1 MRSPLPHILAAL
13 AICTFTAYR
22 ATAATNNDYDD
33 NGVFVQGD
41 SLAVKLTQAGTLP
54 DVLDASNVKISSI
67 KRLRLQ
73 GPVNS
78 VDISMFSLQDP
89 EFSDLQTIDLSDAIL
104 TPDGGRYAHGSSGR
118 EIVTS
123 VDYYLSPKDT
133 VKFVREVSS
142 NLFAYSCRYYD
153 CFDMNLSGAFKVQSK
168 TLQKLYLPSNQKSL
182 GYQMASECKLLSV
195 VTCSPNI
202 KEVKQYAFDDCKS
215 LTHIDGLKPVC
226 VEEHA
231 FSNSG
236 LQRLD
241 FSLLK
246 KLGWAAFVNTQIS
259 EADISAIDSI
269 PAYAFST
276 CENLKNVKFSSNLR
290 FVGKEAF
297 RGTALTELPDFSC
310 VDKVC
315 STSFADTPWIKVRFK
330 LNGGVAYIGNR
341 AIAADLDV
349 NAPNPLII
357 REGTTEIID
366 DFVQIKEPNYT
377 AEREVVLPQSL
388 RRIGIRAFFGSNI
401 TGVNLPEGLEIIDGL
416 AFNGTKIEKVTIPS
430 TLKKCYGLNSDEL
443 RSITIPDIECE
454 YVDTL
459 EDESKD
465 EDYVGISF
473 IDCPKLRTVN
483 YLAHNLPDETSPWFK
498 PVIFNIGPNVRRI
511 PNSICRN
518 AEKLQTLN
526 FKERPDS
533 LPLTIGQYAF
543 YGTNIIN
550 IQLPEYVDSI
560 GNEAFAFCQTRN
572 KVDLPAKL
580 KYIGEYAF
588 RSCYADTISVPC
600 KDAFVGQSAFY
611 NCYNLKHVDYNVANA
626 SEIYLFYKNN
636 SLQSVNIG
644 ADVKRL
650 PYGIFAS
657 CGQLSKINFEESDL
671 PLNIGDYALQY
682 CTKLAENF
690 ALPLRTDTI
699 GRSVFDGWTYS
710 EITIPENVRSV
721 GWMRNDSLKHIVWNA
736 RNADMYTDGDKTI
749 EHVTIGPKVE
759 KLPTRLFCGMNKL
772 SDIDFTPRTDDTPL
786 EIGDFAFSGCP
797 NLQHVTI
804 PEFVT
809 RIGSSAYK
817 GTFEGISGE
826 MRTLDYRA
834 HDAKYE
840 AANAQASILGPF
852 SSQNELRKI
861 IIGKDVLRMP
871 ECFAQDCE
879 NLDSVIFEPRDG
891 NTNLVVMRWAFVGC
905 NKLKSIAFP
914 EHTTMLSQMLFV
926 DGDLRTV
933 SLPSTMV
940 SIFYNTFQ
948 GCQLDT
954 IYAHMPWY
962 DGQDNMTMVAASPD
976 DFEGLKPNRGT
987 ILCVYPEYAQAYA
1000 NHPIW
1005 SLCTI
1010 KGIDGSDVEVTYPV
1024 AGIYNAEKE
1033 TVTDMNTKGDT
1044 IYTPSGQR
1052 ITQLQ
1057 HGVNIIRTQQGK
1069 AIKVLK

>member
-1 MRSPLPHILAAL
+1 MRLPLPHILAAL
-13 AICTFTAYR
+13 AICSFTAYR
-22 ATAATNNDYDD
+22 ATAATNNDYDG

-73 GPVNS
+73 GPINS
-78 VDISMFSLQDP
+78 VDIGMFSMTDP
-89 EFSDLQTIDLSDAIL
+89 EFSGLQTIDLSDAIL
-104 TPDGGRYAHGSSGR
+104 TPDGGRYARGGRGGESS
-118 EIVTS
+118 IC

-133 VKFVREVSS
+133 VKFVREV
-142 NLFAYSCRYYD
+142 NGGMFAYSCRYYD
-153 CFDMNLSGAFKVQSK
+153 CFDMSLSGAFMEQSK
-168 TLQKLYLPSNQKSL
+168 TLQKLYLPANQKSL
-182 GYQMASECKLLSV
+182 GYQMASDCELLSV

-202 KEVKQYAFDDCKS
+202 KEVKRYAFDDCKS

-226 VEEHA
+226 VEESA
-231 FSNSG
+231 FDDSG

-241 FSLLK
+241 FSLLTE
-246 KLGWAAFVNTQIS
+246 LGTKAFSNTQIS
-259 EADISAIDSI
+259 EADISGIDSI
-269 PAYAFST
+269 PDYAFYY
-276 CENLKNVKFSSNLR
+276 CKNLKNVKFSSNLR
-290 FVGKEAF
+290 FVGKETF

-315 STSFADTPWIKVRFK
+315 STSFANTPWIQAQFEA
-330 LNGGVAYIGNR
+330 NGGVAYMGNR

-349 NAPNPLII
+349 NAPNPLVIK
-357 REGTTEIID
+357 EGTTEIID
-366 DFVQIKEPNYT
+366 DFARIKELYYT

-401 TGVNLPEGLEIIDGL
+401 TAVNLPEGLEVIDGL
-416 AFNGTKIEKVTIPS
+416 AFNGTKIERVTIPS
-430 TLKKCYGLNSDEL
+430 TLKKCYGLNSEEL

-454 YVDTL
+454 YTDTL
-459 EDESKD
+459 FGKYANV
-465 EDYVGISF
+465 YVDGMSF
-473 IDCPKLRTVN
+473 RDCPKLRTVN
-483 YLAHNLPDETSPWFK
+483 YLAHNLPDKTSPQFA
-498 PVIFNIGPNVRRI
+498 PVTLNIGPNVRRI
-511 PNSICRN
+511 PNSICYM
-518 AEKLQTLN
+518 AKKLQTLN

-533 LPLTIGQYAF
+533 LPLTIGRYAF
-543 YGTNIIN
+543 YGTNITN

-560 GNEAFAFCQTRN
+560 GNEAFAFCQTH
-572 KVDLPAKL
+572 KVYLPANL
-580 KYIGEYAF
+580 KHIGESAF
-588 RSCYADTISVPC
+588 ESCYADTISVPC

-611 NCYNLKHVDYNVANA
+611 NCYNLKHVDYNVTNTPA
-626 SEIYLFYKNN
+626 IHLFHNCN
-636 SLQSVNIG
+636 SLQSVNVG
-644 ADVKRL
+644 ADVRRL
-650 PYGIFAS
+650 PEEIFS
-657 CGQLSKINFEESDL
+657 YCPQLSKIEFEESEL
-671 PLNIGDYALQY
+671 PLTFGSRAFQSS
-682 CTKLAENF
+682 KALAENF
-690 ALPLRTDTI
+690 TFPLRTDSI
-699 GRSVFDGWTYS
+699 GTSVFGNCLFN
-710 EITIPENVRSV
+710 EITIPENVRYV
-721 GWMRNDSLKHIVWNA
+721 GWLRNDSLKHIIWNA
-736 RNADMYTDGDKTI
+736 RNADMYTEGDETI

-759 KLPTRLFCGMNKL
+759 KLPARLFCRMNKL

-817 GTFEGISGE
+817 GTFEGNSGE

-834 HDAKYE
+834 HNAKYE

-914 EHTTMLSQMLFV
+914 EHTTMLGQMLFV

-933 SLPSTMV
+933 SLPSTMGT
-940 SIFYNTFQ
+940 IFYNTFQ

-962 DGQDNMTMVAASPD
+962 DGQDNMTMGAASPD
-976 DFEGLKPNRGT
+976 SFEGLKPNRGT

-1010 KGIDGSDVEVTYPV
+1010 KGIDGSDVDVTYPAV
-1024 AGIYNAEKE
+1024 GINNAETE
-1033 TVTDMNTKGDT
+1033 TASDMSTQGGT

-1069 AIKVLK
+1069 VVKVLK

>member
-1 MRSPLPHILAAL
+1 MRLPLPHILAAL
-13 AICTFTAYR
+13 AICTFSAYR
-22 ATAATNNDYDD
+22 ATAATNNDNDD

-73 GPVNS
+73 GPINS
-78 VDISMFSLQDP
+78 VDIGMFSMTDP
-89 EFSDLQTIDLSDAIL
+89 EFSGLQTIDLSDAIL
-104 TPDGGRYAHGSSGR
+104 TPDGGRYARGGRGGESS
-118 EIVTS
+118 IC
-123 VDYYLSPKDT
+123 VDYYLSPQDT
-133 VKFVREVSS
+133 VKFVREV
-142 NLFAYSCRYYD
+142 NGGMFAYSCRYYD
-153 CFDMNLSGAFKVQSK
+153 CFDMSLSGAFMEQSK
-168 TLQKLYLPSNQKSL
+168 TLQKLYLPANQKSL
-182 GYQMASECKLLSV
+182 GYQMASDCELLSV

-202 KEVKQYAFDDCKS
+202 KEVKRYAFDDCKS

-226 VEEHA
+226 VEESA
-231 FSNSG
+231 FNNSG

-241 FSLLK
+241 FSLLTG
-246 KLGWAAFVNTQIS
+246 LGTKAFSNTQIS

-269 PAYAFST
+269 PAYVFYY
-276 CENLKNVKFSSNLR
+276 CKNLKNVKFSSNLR
-290 FVGKEAF
+290 FVGKDAF
-297 RGTALTELPDFSC
+297 RGTTLTELPDFAC

-315 STSFADTPWIKVRFK
+315 STSFADTPWIKAQFK
-330 LNGGVAYIGNR
+330 ANGGVAYIGNR

-349 NAPNPLII
+349 NAPNPLVIK
-357 REGTTEIID
+357 EGTTEIID
-366 DFVQIKEPNYT
+366 DFAQIKELYYT

-401 TGVNLPEGLEIIDGL
+401 TAVNLPEGLEIIDGL

-443 RSITIPDIECE
+443 RSITIPDIDCE

-459 EDESKD
+459 YGKYGNGSD
-465 EDYVGISF
+465 GHSF
-473 IDCPKLRTVN
+473 NDCPKLRTVN
-483 YLAHNLPDETSPWFK
+483 YLAHNLPDKISPEFS
-498 PVIFNIGPNVRRI
+498 PVTLNIGPNVRRI
-511 PNSICRN
+511 PHGICYM
-518 AEKLQTLN
+518 AKKLQTVN

-533 LPLTIGQYAF
+533 LPLTIGPSAF
-543 YGTNIIN
+543 YGTKITN

-560 GNEAFAFCQTRN
+560 GKVAFAFCQTH
-572 KVDLPAKL
+572 KVDLPVNL

-588 RSCYADTISVPC
+588 QSCYADTMSVPC
-600 KDAFVGQSAFY
+600 KDAFVDRYAFY
-611 NCYNLKHVDYNVANA
+611 NCYYLKHVDYNVTNTPATH
-626 SEIYLFYKNN
+626 LFHNCN
-636 SLQSVNIG
+636 SLQSVNVG
-644 ADVKRL
+644 ADVRRL
-650 PYGIFAS
+650 PEEIFS
-657 CGQLSKINFEESDL
+657 DCPQLSKIEFEESEL
-671 PLNIGDYALQY
+671 PLTFGDRAFRSS
-682 CTKLAENF
+682 KALAENF
-690 ALPLRTDTI
+690 TFPLRTDSI
-699 GRSVFDGWTYS
+699 GEDVFAYS
-710 EITIPENVRSV
+710 LFNEITIPENVRYV
-721 GWMRNDSLKHIVWNA
+721 GWMRNDSLKHIIWNA
-736 RNADMYTDGDKTI
+736 RNADMYTQGDETI
-749 EHVTIGPKVE
+749 GHVTIGPKVE
-759 KLPTRLFCGMNKL
+759 KLPARLFCGMHEL
-772 SDIDFTPRTDDTPL
+772 SEIDFTPRTDDTPL

-817 GTFEGISGE
+817 GTFEGNSGE

-834 HDAKYE
+834 HNAKYE

-905 NKLKSIAFP
+905 NKLKSITFP
-914 EHTTMLSQMLFV
+914 EHTTMLGRMLFV

-933 SLPSTMV
+933 SLPSTMGT
-940 SIFYNTFQ
+940 IFYNTFQ

-962 DGQDNMTMVAASPD
+962 DGQDNMTMGAASPD

-1010 KGIDGSDVEVTYPV
+1010 KGIDGSDVDVTYPAV
-1024 AGIYNAEKE
+1024 GINNAETE
-1033 TVTDMNTKGDT
+1033 NAPDMSTLGGT

-1069 AIKVLK
+1069 VVKVLK